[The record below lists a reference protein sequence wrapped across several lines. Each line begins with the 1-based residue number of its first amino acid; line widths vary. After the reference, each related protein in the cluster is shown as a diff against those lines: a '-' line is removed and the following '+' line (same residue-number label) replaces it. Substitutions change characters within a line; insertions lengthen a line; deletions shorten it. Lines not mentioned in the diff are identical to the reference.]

1 MERADKAVDLK
12 HNGCNCCQA
21 VLMAYADELNVPEET
36 LKKMGAAFGAGMGC
50 AEGTCGALCGA
61 QMVFGL
67 KTFRGER
74 NTPTA
79 KRLMEEFE
87 RRVGATKCEDIRGD
101 LTGKPT
107 CSCADAVRYAAQI
120 AEEYILD

>member
-1 MERADKAVDLK
+1 
-12 HNGCNCCQA
+12 
-21 VLMAYADELNVPEET
+21 
-36 LKKMGAAFGAGMGC
+36 MGGHQ
-50 AEGTCGALCGA
+50 GTCGALCGA